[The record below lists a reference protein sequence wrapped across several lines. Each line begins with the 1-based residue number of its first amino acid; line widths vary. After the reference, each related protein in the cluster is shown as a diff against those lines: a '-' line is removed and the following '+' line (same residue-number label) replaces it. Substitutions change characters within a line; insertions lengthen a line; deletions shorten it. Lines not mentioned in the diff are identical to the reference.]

1 MESQEY
7 RRQIGLK
14 NGFFSRTKRC
24 EVFLDT
30 LQKARD
36 CLRRCCPHL
45 STRWQQTFRI
55 SACTQPGSFLRG
67 PVTAEASFGDLLEVV
82 LRLHPDGPGQML
94 CSPGS
99 EIWTFCCS
107 HRSRL
112 KRSCDPERAGI
123 GSRVATKRRCNAP
136 VSSIS
141 ILDLSSCLK

>member
-24 EVFLDT
+24 VVFLDI

-36 CLRRCCPHL
+36 CLRRYCPHL

-67 PVTAEASFGDLLEVV
+67 AVPAEAPFGDLLEVV
-82 LRLHPDGPGQML
+82 LRLHPERGR
-94 CSPGS
+94 C
-99 EIWTFCCS
+99 FA
-107 HRSRL
+107 HRDL
-112 KRSCDPERAGI
+112 KSGHF
-123 GSRVATKRRCNAP
+123 VAPT
-136 VSSIS
+136 
-141 ILDLSSCLK
+141 DLV